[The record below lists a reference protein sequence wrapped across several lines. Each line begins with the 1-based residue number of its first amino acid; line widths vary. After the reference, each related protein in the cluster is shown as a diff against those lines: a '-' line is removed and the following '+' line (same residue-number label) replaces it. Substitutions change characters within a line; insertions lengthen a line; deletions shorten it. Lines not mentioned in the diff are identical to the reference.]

1 MRINLTDRAQ
11 VTIQAVGQLAQQPHC
26 KLPAVIRLRVAQKLK
41 CLSGL
46 LPGGQ
51 GGGLEVP
58 ANGLVDQNGDPVTDG
73 IFTAQLDFGSVFD
86 GTALYLEIGVR
97 PDGSADPYTTLS
109 PRQTLTAAPFAFT
122 LRPGADVV
130 GDAGGNSVV
139 EARNTAPTGSTSYGL
154 RGETDSTSSSV
165 AGVYGRVT
173 STTPGGFSTG
183 VRGVNE
189 GTGGLGIGVWG
200 SQNGSGWGVYGSSVS
215 GIAVYGFA
223 NNSSATNYGV
233 FGQTASNNGYAGF
246 FQNSSG
252 NSGGVGLFSSSS
264 SNDAPDIILG
274 GNDDGRLAANP
285 NLSGSDLYLT
295 ANDAVVVELNDDNN
309 TEDSDFFIQ
318 DGDNDVLFNFDDSS
332 ELSIFH
338 NNNTETIELRAAE
351 FGSDGGQIVLRRA
364 DGTST
369 IILDAELGTGGD
381 GRITTEELQITGG
394 ADLSEQFEIHSRQGS
409 LRPRPGL
416 VVSIDAEQPGRLV
429 VSSRAY
435 ERTVAGVISGAG
447 GLKPGLMMGQ
457 AGTLADGQFPVA
469 LTGRVYVYADASYGA
484 IQPGDLL
491 TTSGTPG
498 HVMKVTDHQQAQ
510 GAILGKAM
518 SSLSDDQGLVLMLV
532 SLQ

>member
-1 MRINLTDRAQ
+1 
-11 VTIQAVGQLAQQPHC
+11 V
-26 KLPAVIRLRVAQKLK
+26 
-41 CLSGL
+41 
-46 LPGGQ
+46 
-51 GGGLEVP
+51 
-58 ANGLVDQNGDPVTDG
+58 PVTEG
-73 IFTAQLDFGSVFD
+73 IFTAELDFGAVFD

-109 PRQTLTAAPFAFT
+109 PRQSLTAAPFAFT
-122 LRPGADVV
+122 LRPGAEVI
-130 GDAGGNSVV
+130 GETTGNSVV

-154 RGETDSTSSSV
+154 QGETDSTSGFV

-173 STTPGGFSTG
+173 ATSPGGFSAG

-189 GTGGLGIGVWG
+189 GTGGNGIGVWG
-200 SQNGSGWGVYGSSVS
+200 SQEGNGWGVYGTSVNGRAIFGYASS
-215 GIAVYGFA
+215 
-223 NNSSATNYGV
+223 NSATNYGV
-233 FGQTASNNGYAGF
+233 FGRTASNNGYAGY
-246 FQNSSG
+246 FQNISG
-252 NSGGVGLFSSSS
+252 NSGGVGLFSTSS
-264 SNDAPDIILG
+264 SNDAPDIVLG
-274 GNDDGRLAANP
+274 GNDDGRLASNP

-295 ANDAVVVELNDDNN
+295 ANDAVVIELNDDNN
-309 TEDSDFFIQ
+309 AEDSDLIIQ
-318 DGDNDVLFNFDDSS
+318 DGDNDTLFNFDDSS

-338 NNNTETIELRAAE
+338 NNNTETIELRASE
-351 FGSDGGQIVLRRA
+351 FGSDGSQIVLRKA

-369 IILDAELGTGGD
+369 IILDAELGNGGD

-394 ADLSEQFEIHSRQGS
+394 ADLSEQFEIHSRQDS
-409 LRPRPGL
+409 LRPQPGM
-416 VVSIDAEQPGRLV
+416 VVSIDAEQPGQLI

-491 TTSGTPG
+491 TTSNTPG
-498 HVMKVTDHQQAQ
+498 HVMKVTNYEQAQ
-510 GAILGKAM
+510 GAVLGKAM
-518 SSLSDDQGLVLMLV
+518 GALTEGQGLVLILV